1 LAVKI
6 MLLFV
11 LMTAIVLAS
20 WSAMPGRPE
29 SKAAE

>member
-1 LAVKI
+1 

-20 WSAMPGRPE
+20 SWAMPGRPAGG
-29 SKAAE
+29 KAVE